1 MIAFGAH
8 GFDLD
13 GLAGR
18 LWGRH
23 HWFGREVERHP
34 QDVGVFD
41 VEQALLIE
49 VVGLAAQGA
58 ANHLLAQQL
67 GAEGAHAQ
75 HMGDGAGVPAFGEHG
90 DRDDAANG
98 VAQPA
103 WLADGVHDLAQQV
116 LVRDV
121 VGLLAVAGAFDDLA
135 AEAVDPVGSHGAE
148 IAVQGIARFELLT
161 VDQQGARPAE
171 RVAVL
176 VEVAEQ
182 FEAAMLQC
190 G

>member
-1 MIAFGAH
+1 MSSRCSRLRSTSSPMMPAFLVIEGPTRSGVSSSTESLLNVGGQPFLGQFNAVALDAGEADFQVIALGVH

-23 HWFGREVERHP
+23 HWFGGEVERHP

-49 VVGLAAQGA
+49 VVGLSAQGA

-67 GAEGAHAQ
+67 GAEGTHAQ
-75 HMGDGAGVPAFGEHG
+75 HMRDIACVPAFGEHG

-103 WLADGVHDLAQQV
+103 WLADGVHDLTQQSP
-116 LVRDV
+116 
-121 VGLLAVAGAFDDLA
+121 G
-135 AEAVDPVGSHGAE
+135 P
-148 IAVQGIARFELLT
+148 
-161 VDQQGARPAE
+161 
-171 RVAVL
+171 
-176 VEVAEQ
+176 
-182 FEAAMLQC
+182 
-190 G
+190 